1 MMISELKEIEL
12 EDIAIICNYIND
24 EASSNGVVTDPF
36 VVSSNIEFLIR
47 DRYNGAYKNGAYKIE
62 DDGIIIAF
70 IIYEKQYHEN
80 TLAHFYVEPKYRTY
94 RNVMVPLVSK
104 LVEVFKGQRLYYKKL
119 HSKVDAITHYAND
132 GEIDV
137 AGLEEFVNKVKR

>member
-24 EASSNGVVTDPF
+24 EARNNGVVTDQF

-47 DRYNGAYKNGAYKIE
+47 DRDNGSYKIE
-62 DDGIIIAF
+62 DNGVIIAF
-70 IIYEKQYHEN
+70 MIYEKHRYEN
-80 TLAHFYVEPKYRTY
+80 ILAHFYVEPKYRTY
-94 RNVMVPLVSK
+94 RSVMVPLVSN

-119 HSKVDAITHYAND
+119 HDKVDLITHYANN
-132 GEIDV
+132 GEIDLI
-137 AGLEEFVNKVKR
+137 ALEEFVNRVKR

>member
-1 MMISELKEIEL
+1 MISELKEIEL

-47 DRYNGAYKNGAYKIE
+47 DRYNGAYKIE
-62 DDGIIIAF
+62 DDGVIIAF
-70 IIYEKQYHEN
+70 TIYEKQYHEN
-80 TLAHFYVEPKYRTY
+80 ILAHFYVEPKYRTY
-94 RNVMVPLVSK
+94 RSVMVPLVSK

-119 HSKVDAITHYAND
+119 HSKVDAITHYANG

-137 AGLEEFVNKVKR
+137 VRLEEFINRIKR

>member
-24 EASSNGVVTDPF
+24 EASNNGVVTDPF
-36 VVSSNIEFLIR
+36 VVSSNIEFLIK
-47 DRYNGAYKNGAYKIE
+47 DRTNGSYKIE

-80 TLAHFYVEPKYRTY
+80 TLAHFYVDPRYRTY
-94 RNVMVPLVSK
+94 RSVMVPLVSN
-104 LVEVFKGQRLYYKKL
+104 LVEVFKEQRLYYKKL
-119 HSKVDAITHYAND
+119 HDKVDLITHYANN
-132 GEIDV
+132 GEIDLIALDTYV
-137 AGLEEFVNKVKR
+137 SRIKGV

>member
-24 EASSNGVVTDPF
+24 EARNNGVITDPF
-36 VVSSNIEFLIR
+36 AVSSNIEFLIR
-47 DRYNGAYKNGAYKIE
+47 DRYNGAYKIE
-62 DDGIIIAF
+62 DDRVIIAF
-70 IIYEKQYHEN
+70 MIYERQYHEN
-80 TLAHFYVEPKYRTY
+80 TLAHFYVEPRYRTY

-104 LVEVFKGQRLYYKKL
+104 LVEEFKGKRLNYKKL

-132 GEIDV
+132 GEIDLI
-137 AGLEEFVNKVKR
+137 ALEDFVNRTKR

>member
-1 MMISELKEIEL
+1 MISELKEIKL

-24 EASSNGVVTDPF
+24 EAKNNGVVTDPF
-36 VVSSNIEFLIR
+36 TVSSNIEFLIR
-47 DRYNGAYKNGAYKIE
+47 DRYNVAYKIE

-80 TLAHFYVEPKYRTY
+80 TLAHFYVEPRYRTY
-94 RNVMVPLVSK
+94 RSVMVPLISK

-119 HSKVDAITHYAND
+119 HSKVDAITHYANN
-132 GEIDV
+132 GEIDIV
-137 AGLEEFVNKVKR
+137 GLEEFVNRMKR